1 MINLKDLDSNHKIAI
16 ILGSIIAIII
26 SIILGCIFFPTIFYD
41 QFIWKY
47 FWGPIVSDIS
57 GYQVSFNGVQAEQK
71 YTIVSE
77 ITYGIII
84 LSVLYGFYKLSKKW
98 HIRIDWRFCLAL
110 LPYILVGSI
119 ARVLEDSNFFNE
131 PIVYWFV
138 TPLIYIQ
145 ILIWVLVIIVL
156 GFFLQKRIEN
166 KFINFNSI
174 LFVSGIFLLAP
185 FLFFM
190 IQWLIGNQWSSGYG
204 VRYDIFILIS
214 VLVFIITFLVYLIS
228 NFFKDKSWLKI
239 YSNPL
244 NLAMIAGHMIDGIT
258 SYISIYDPLNMG
270 LGGYREIHPASDLIM
285 KIWPPLFP
293 IVKFILIISIIYLF
307 DIYYKEDLK
316 EYGKLI
322 NILKIGIFILGFAP
336 GLRDLLR
343 VVLGV

>member
-1 MINLKDLDSNHKIAI
+1 MINLKNLDINHKIAI
-16 ILGSIIAIII
+16 VLGSIIALII

-47 FWGPIVSDIS
+47 FWGPIVSDIY

-71 YTIVSE
+71 YTFVSE

-98 HIRIDWRFCLAL
+98 DIRIDWRFCLAL

-214 VLVFIITFLVYLIS
+214 VLVFIITFLVYLIAKL
-228 NFFKDKSWLKI
+228 FKDKTWLKI

-270 LGGYREIHPASDLIM
+270 LGGYREIHPASDIIM